1 MKEPQT
7 FPTLV
12 TLAEW
17 VNAGRCPP
25 EALYEA
31 GGLFVELRQRTP
43 EFPELAERMA
53 ALSSKLGTDFRW
65 GGAEEYRA
73 LDRIEVNADIVVC
86 RWRPWVNEGRPHPND
101 LKALEDCF
109 RDWGESLQTDW
120 DDLGDDLCPLGP
132 GPTHF
137 KRRRPRRM
145 GDDLGPLDRK
155 YYELSLDTLLT
166 QWHDTPEV
174 ARPTRFPLDPV
185 VQAWIESREPHN
197 PVPNG
202 ELLLQDYI
210 PSWQRS
216 RQDVR
221 QAVDEDAKEMN
232 GQDVHTVLKCAA
244 AAHEKYGGLRAED
257 GVDLLIGLLRAAD
270 CELHRGGCP
279 QRPQAFFEGVIAQ
292 LGRLGDVDHGRVERA
307 LHYAQSRGKYGNVRE
322 TRKTYRGQRWRAVA
336 GV

>member
-73 LDRIEVNADIVVC
+73 LDRIEVNANIVVC
-86 RWRPWVNEGRPHPND
+86 RWRPWVNEGRPPHPDD
-101 LKALEDCF
+101 LKALEDFF
-109 RDWGESLQTDW
+109 RDWWKSLQTDW

-155 YYELSLDTLLT
+155 YELSLDTLLT

-174 ARPTRFPLDPV
+174 SRPTRFPLDPV

-210 PSWQRS
+210 PSWQRY

-221 QAVDEDAKEMN
+221 QAVEKDAKEKN
-232 GQDVHTVLKCAA
+232 GQALHTVLNRAA
-244 AAHEKYGGLRAED
+244 PAHEKYGGLRAED
-257 GVDLLIGLLRAAD
+257 RVDLLIGLLRAAD
-270 CELHRGGCP
+270 CELHRGDCP
-279 QRPQAFFEGVIAQ
+279 LERRQPVIAR

-307 LHYAQSRGKYGNVRE
+307 LDAAQNRGKYGNVSHLRE
-322 TRKTYRGQRWRAVA
+322 TYRDQRRRTSRD
-336 GV
+336 

>member
-1 MKEPQT
+1 MTYAPWA
-7 FPTLV
+7 PV
-12 TLAEW
+12 
-17 VNAGRCPP
+17 P
-25 EALYEA
+25 
-31 GGLFVELRQRTP
+31 RT
-43 EFPELAERMA
+43 
-53 ALSSKLGTDFRW
+53 SS
-65 GGAEEYRA
+65 A
-73 LDRIEVNADIVVC
+73 
-86 RWRPWVNEGRPHPND
+86 
-101 LKALEDCF
+101 
-109 RDWGESLQTDW
+109 
-120 DDLGDDLCPLGP
+120 
-132 GPTHF
+132 
-137 KRRRPRRM
+137 RRPRRM

-244 AAHEKYGGLRAED
+244 AAYEKYGGLRAED
-257 GVDLLIGLLRAAD
+257 RVDLLIGLLRAAD

-279 QRPQAFFEGVIAQ
+279 QRPQAFFERVIAQ

-307 LHYAQSRGKYGNVRE
+307 LHCAQSRGKCGKYGNVRE
-322 TRKTYRGQRWRAVA
+322 TRKTYRGQRRRAFRD
-336 GV
+336 